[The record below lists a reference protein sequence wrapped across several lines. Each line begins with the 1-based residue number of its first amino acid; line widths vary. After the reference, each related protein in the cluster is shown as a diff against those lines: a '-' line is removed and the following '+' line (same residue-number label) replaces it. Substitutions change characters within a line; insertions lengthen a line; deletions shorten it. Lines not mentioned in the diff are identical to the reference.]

1 MAGELGDGI
10 VGLYVAS
17 IWRSACLVFVLGT
30 VGFPKVF
37 LNASSA
43 VRFEWYMNECRC
55 RSTLSADD
63 EKWLAVGTTRNEQI
77 HARLN
82 ATRSVPHCT
91 NIDRNSRL
99 ELLTQQI

>member
-1 MAGELGDGI
+1 MF
-10 VGLYVAS
+10 
-17 IWRSACLVFVLGT
+17 FVLGT
-30 VGFPKVF
+30 VGFPQVF

-43 VRFEWYMNECRC
+43 VRFEWYMNECRY
-55 RSTLSADD
+55 RSTLSPDD

-82 ATRSVPHCT
+82 ATCSVPHCT
-91 NIDRNSRL
+91 NIDRDSRL

>member
-1 MAGELGDGI
+1 MFFD
-10 VGLYVAS
+10 
-17 IWRSACLVFVLGT
+17 LGT
-30 VGFPKVF
+30 VGFPQVF

-43 VRFEWYMNECRC
+43 VRFEWYMNECRY
-55 RSTLSADD
+55 RSTLSPDD

-91 NIDRNSRL
+91 NTDRDSRL